1 MPRFRNITDDTLF
14 VPEGAPQTV
23 APDSMFTVPEDRA
36 DAFEASPH
44 FAPAPEGKTKSTGKG
59 GE

>member
-1 MPRFRNITDDTLF
+1 MPRFRNVSDDTLF
-14 VPEGAPQTV
+14 VPEGTPQTV

-44 FAPAPEGKTKSTGKG
+44 FAPAPESKSTGKG